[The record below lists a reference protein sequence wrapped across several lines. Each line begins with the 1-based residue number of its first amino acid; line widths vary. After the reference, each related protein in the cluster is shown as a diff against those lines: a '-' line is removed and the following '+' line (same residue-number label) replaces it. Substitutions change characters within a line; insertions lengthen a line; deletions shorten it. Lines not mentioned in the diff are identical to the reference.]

1 MRDRRGMTLIELL
14 IALTIFVVVLGAAL
28 GFLSKQLRAFD
39 KNSSDMGMVQN
50 LSFATNL
57 LQQELSLAGANA
69 PDQQPPVVYAGP
81 DAFIFN
87 ADYASNTD
95 SISPAFYNPHLPSGQ
110 VNALTQA
117 QKFTLPGTA
126 PAFAYPDTTYYA
138 RGSTTQDSPAETIAW
153 YVASDTSDPTGTTY
167 VLYRQ
172 VNNNSPEPVVRNVT
186 RTPGTAFFRYYYQK
200 VPAGG
205 VSAATLDTIPTASLP
220 LEHTDK
226 IHGSSTDAGAAALI
240 DSLARVEVNL
250 TVVNGATGP
259 AARSRS
265 ITFSVPLPNLGTRA
279 VVTCGNP
286 PILGTALNANWVILP
301 GPDTVMVLTWGQA
314 TDETTGEKDVRAYII
329 WRRAKGAID
338 WGDPIAT
345 VPAGS
350 PTPSWTDVTAQP
362 IAPGYD
368 YALAAQDCTPS
379 LSTLS
384 TASPVVSP

>member
-14 IALTIFVVVLGAAL
+14 IAMTIFVVVLGSAL
-28 GFLSKQLRAFD
+28 GVLSKQLRAFD
-39 KNSSDMGMVQN
+39 KNSTDMGMVQN
-50 LSFATNL
+50 LSFATDL

-69 PDQQPPVVYAGP
+69 PDQQPPVVYAG
-81 DAFIFN
+81 ANSFIFN

-95 SISPAFYNPHLPSGQ
+95 SISPAYYNPGLPAGQ
-110 VNALTQA
+110 VDGLIQA
-117 QKFTLPGTA
+117 QKFTLPGTT

-153 YVASDTSDPTGTTY
+153 YFAIDTSDHVNTTY

-172 VNNNSPEPVVRNVT
+172 VNNQAPEPVVRNIT
-186 RTPGTAFFRYYYQK
+186 QTAGTNFFRYYYQK
-200 VPAGG
+200 VPAAGT
-205 VSAATLDTIPTASLP
+205 SAATLDTIPTASMP
-220 LEHTDK
+220 LKHTDK
-226 IHGSSTDAGAAALI
+226 IHGSSTDVGAAALI
-240 DSLARVEVNL
+240 DSLARVEVSF
-250 TVVNGATGP
+250 TIINGAIGS

-286 PILGTALNANWVILP
+286 PILGTALNANWVIKP

-314 TDETTGEKDVRAYII
+314 TDETTGEKDVRAYVV
-329 WRRAKGAID
+329 WRRAKGATD
-338 WGDPIAT
+338 WGDPIET

-350 PTPSWTDVTAQP
+350 TTPTWTDVTAQP

>member
-1 MRDRRGMTLIELL
+1 MRNRRGMTLIELL
-14 IALTIFVVVLGAAL
+14 IAMTIFVVILGSAL
-28 GFLSKQLRAFD
+28 GVLSKQLRAFD
-39 KNSSDMGMVQN
+39 KNSTDMGMVQN
-50 LSFATNL
+50 LSFATDL

-69 PDQQPPVVYAGP
+69 PDQQPPVVYAGVNS
-81 DAFIFN
+81 FIFN

-95 SISPAFYNPHLPSGQ
+95 SISPAYYNPGLPAGQ
-110 VNALTQA
+110 VDALTQA
-117 QKFTLPGTA
+117 QKFTLPGTT

-138 RGSTTQDSPAETIAW
+138 RGSTTQDSPAETISW
-153 YVASDTSDPTGTTY
+153 YFAIDTSDHVNTTY

-172 VNNNSPEPVVRNVT
+172 VNDQAPEPVVRNIIQT
-186 RTPGTAFFRYYYQK
+186 AGTNFFRYYYQK
-200 VPAGG
+200 VPAAGT
-205 VSAATLDTIPTASLP
+205 SQATLDTIPAASMP
-220 LEHTDK
+220 LKHTDK
-226 IHGSSTDAGAAALI
+226 IHGSATDVGAAALI
-240 DSLARVEVNL
+240 DSLARVEVNF
-250 TVVNGATGP
+250 TIINGATGS

-265 ITFSVPLPNLGTRA
+265 INFSVPLPNLGTRA

-286 PILGTALNANWVILP
+286 PILGTALNANWVIKP
-301 GPDTVMVLTWGQA
+301 GPDTVMVLSWGQA

-329 WRRAKGAID
+329 WRRAKGAVD
-338 WGDPIAT
+338 WGDPIET

-350 PTPSWTDVTAQP
+350 ATPTWTDVTAEP